1 MAGGE
6 IVGAL
11 HDLSTCPGTAPRASL
26 AARGADS
33 HRSLSRHRPADRAGF
48 EAVRRASWPSRG
60 RSSSASS
67 AWTWPRQPSSWVTSR
82 AAAGNSGW
90 RSSQPPQS
98 CWTCHAFA
106 LGGTVDPLACRR
118 SWQSQRERTARSR
131 RGAACRRAV
140 GRRFPTGP
148 AARQAPGCAPRAD
161 HRVDA
166 GLASGAGGLDVQ
178 PVGILA
184 ADHPDEGAFAGE
196 PLGPVPGGGIGQV
209 EGAPVGVAA
218 ASTARRERAGQSD
231 KRFRMPRSPGRV
243 PPRCTARVP
252 RNSARLEHLTRFDR
266 RREAEQGD
274 RLPPRSPDGR
284 PLAGRR
290 TKPQAGRVGLHH
302 QLPPDRYLNSIPSPE
317 IEATVAGEGEHPSPP
332 RKRRRRPSTSPSRP
346 PSLRSPKHRVCV
358 VTTQGSD
365 AWSSRRSVPM
375 VGSAT
380 FPTADRTPSRVGAQ
394 VGDGCRGAVAGR
406 GAHCYGKACSPGSSL
421 VRLGSRAWPRLTCSR
436 PDAPRPMSEVA
447 SPASPASSQRSVLD
461 LATAARHPVS
471 AVLQELGS
479 TQTGLT
485 SEEAAGRLAS
495 VGRNV
500 LASHKVTALGVLGRQ
515 LRNPLLIL
523 LLAAAAVSAATG
535 DPTDGAIIAAI
546 VGLSVGLGFVNE
558 YRSELAVAALHA
570 GIRHQALV
578 WRDGSQQRLDVRDLV
593 PGDVV
598 ALRVGDL
605 VPADLRLLE
614 ADQLECDEAVLT
626 GEPIPAV
633 KTADPVLAS
642 DSTVDLPSCAF
653 MGTVV
658 HQGAGR

>member
-218 ASTARRERAGQSD
+218 ASTARRERAGRSD
-231 KRFRMPRSPGRV
+231 KRFRMPRSPAGSLLVV
-243 PPRCTARVP
+243 PQGFPATPR
-252 RNSARLEHLTRFDR
+252 
-266 RREAEQGD
+266 GW
-274 RLPPRSPDGR
+274 
-284 PLAGRR
+284 
-290 TKPQAGRVGLHH
+290 
-302 QLPPDRYLNSIPSPE
+302 
-317 IEATVAGEGEHPSPP
+317 
-332 RKRRRRPSTSPSRP
+332 ST
-346 PSLRSPKHRVCV
+346 
-358 VTTQGSD
+358 
-365 AWSSRRSVPM
+365 
-375 VGSAT
+375 
-380 FPTADRTPSRVGAQ
+380 
-394 VGDGCRGAVAGR
+394 
-406 GAHCYGKACSPGSSL
+406 
-421 VRLGSRAWPRLTCSR
+421 
-436 PDAPRPMSEVA
+436 
-447 SPASPASSQRSVLD
+447 
-461 LATAARHPVS
+461 
-471 AVLQELGS
+471 
-479 TQTGLT
+479 
-485 SEEAAGRLAS
+485 
-495 VGRNV
+495 
-500 LASHKVTALGVLGRQ
+500 
-515 LRNPLLIL
+515 
-523 LLAAAAVSAATG
+523 
-535 DPTDGAIIAAI
+535 
-546 VGLSVGLGFVNE
+546 
-558 YRSELAVAALHA
+558 
-570 GIRHQALV
+570 
-578 WRDGSQQRLDVRDLV
+578 
-593 PGDVV
+593 
-598 ALRVGDL
+598 
-605 VPADLRLLE
+605 
-614 ADQLECDEAVLT
+614 
-626 GEPIPAV
+626 
-633 KTADPVLAS
+633 
-642 DSTVDLPSCAF
+642 
-653 MGTVV
+653 
-658 HQGAGR
+658 